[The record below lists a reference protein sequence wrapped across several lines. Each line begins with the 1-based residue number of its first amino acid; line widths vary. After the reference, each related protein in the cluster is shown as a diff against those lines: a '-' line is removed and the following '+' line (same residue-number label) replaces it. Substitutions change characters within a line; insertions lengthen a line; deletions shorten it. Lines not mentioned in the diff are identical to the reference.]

1 MRAQEF
7 VIEAV
12 DADHVLQYVKRAHAP
27 EKFDIEYSITD
38 HPEWELTDIP
48 LSQLNLDPDGE
59 AQDPYNRVN
68 WVDDDKVQELI
79 PRIESVLKNNPIVVD
94 PAGWIIDG
102 NHRAMAAVE
111 AGMTSVPALVPVK
124 QGVAE
129 GTEQKPVVIY
139 TNHRG
144 ATIDDDIKKS
154 LRTTQEPFN
163 KLQMWEK
170 HKSMKDPKIADWVTN
185 KLLPELKQN
194 GVLKPLLVWNNN
206 GQLFVIDG
214 NHRFLAYQE
223 AGYRGRV
230 PVQIVPDN
238 MIIVSDTVPGQQ
250 GVAENM
256 DHSQDDR
263 AVAELKSALLAKRD
277 QLQSA
282 TDDQVYDII
291 DRIMTRIARSHSIS
305 GKKLH
310 DMWVDRYKQIPDTW
324 IMNEDVPQ
332 PGPSSG
338 APKKFGPDAKIQTS
352 PMTVKQI
359 ISSIPDVPYYNN
371 VVDDWDAKDYSW
383 GVTKKVIEYATYLK
397 QHPESLSQLPPVIVL
412 NGKFEDGAHRVS
424 AIWLLQQ
431 RMDPK
436 NPLWANAKLNV
447 QFVQQGV
454 LENFADG
461 RVKGKSRP
469 GRVKRAGASCAGSV
483 TDLRRRAKNA
493 SGEKAKMYHWCA
505 NMKSGRKKTN
515 EVTVAVLTLGEFTVN
530 LDDHA
535 LDRAQERRIKSSDID
550 TVLKKIKLPR
560 VIKQVMA
567 LDLGSR
573 FYVLDHSSNVALGFR
588 RIGDKKLVLKTVYP
602 GRPMDHNIAAIIT
615 I

>member
-1 MRAQEF
+1 MRASEF
-7 VIEAV
+7 IIERKKRSKKTRGLGGYFFPGYGFYGGDSGEGGGDGGGGGESKQGMSEAMA
-12 DADHVLQYVKRAHAP
+12 ADQVLDYVKRTHAP
-27 EKFDIEYSITD
+27 EEFDIEYSITD
-38 HPEWELTDIP
+38 HPEWELKTIP

-263 AVAELKSALLAKRD
+263 AVAELKSALLAKRV

-324 IMNEDVPQ
+324 IMNE
-332 PGPSSG
+332 
-338 APKKFGPDAKIQTS
+338 
-352 PMTVKQI
+352 
-359 ISSIPDVPYYNN
+359 
-371 VVDDWDAKDYSW
+371 
-383 GVTKKVIEYATYLK
+383 
-397 QHPESLSQLPPVIVL
+397 
-412 NGKFEDGAHRVS
+412 
-424 AIWLLQQ
+424 
-431 RMDPK
+431 
-436 NPLWANAKLNV
+436 
-447 QFVQQGV
+447 
-454 LENFADG
+454 NFADG

-469 GRVKRAGASCAGSV
+469 GRVKRAGASCDGSV
-483 TDLRRRAKNA
+483 TDLRRRAKKA
-493 SGEKAKMYHWCA
+493 SGEKARMYHWCA

-515 EVTVAVLTLGEFTVN
+515 ETTVGVLTLGEFTVN
-530 LDDHA
+530 IDDHA
-535 LDRAQERRIKSSDID
+535 LDRAQERRIKSTDID
-550 TVLKKIKLPR
+550 TVLRKIKLPR

-602 GRPMDHNIAAIIT
+602 GRPMDHNIATIIT